1 MAQKAKHFKTR
12 VQNKHATEAQWREAI
27 NFIPLAGELIIYD
40 IDDTHSTPRF
50 KIGDGI
56 VVWNDEHTEYTIT
69 GTKVNDLPFAS
80 DKELNIKNSEG
91 DYSIQQI
98 QDPADKYATG
108 IQIKSKNLNAATL
121 DTTLTDEEP
130 IGAIGAFATSLGGV
144 SSAQGKR
151 SVAEGT
157 NTVAKGAYSHAEGDN
172 SVTLGNDSHAEG
184 YTTVAKGQAS
194 HSEGSDTQAIG
205 DKSHAEGYATIA
217 LGNVS
222 HAEGVYARAEGT
234 YSHAEGDS
242 TIAFGEASH
251 AEGHDSQANGQFS
264 HAEGLKTIAKST
276 GSHAEGAGSKANG
289 SCAHAEGYDT
299 EALGESSHAEGFTT
313 LAEGDYSHAE
323 GERSVAKG
331 RVSHAEGQGIA
342 NGELSH
348 AEGVSTT
355 GEYATYAHA
364 EGRSTANGMDAHSEG
379 NQTIAKGSAAHAEG
393 YNTRAKG
400 DYSHASGAHTV
411 AEYNGQFVTGRYNA
425 RNTDALFIIG
435 NGSSDN
441 IEDSPIVGEY
451 MGVGEYC
458 FVIYI
463 PDSGIPTRYVYYYI
477 NSLEQFNAI
486 KKQHTDY
493 YDIEYYPD
501 HHNAFQVYNDGH
513 AEVQTMGETDNS
525 VVIRNGLK
533 TINGESIVGS
543 GDIKV
548 ISNIT
553 PDWDQWDSTQPDYI
567 KNKTHGVITAGKE
580 FAASID
586 DYADSSLIKVSD
598 EIVTIEELQNC
609 IITINVNGEEIIIS
623 KDYTIYE
630 IEEAA
635 ESGITAIAI
644 QVPWTYFDYDAI
656 MIITAIDYNKIPEGT
671 PEEEIPTPGV
681 YFFDTHYST
690 PSSSGGAGGMRY
702 NLYTTKLQL
711 VGEIKQLDEKYLPDM
726 KTING
731 QSVFGKGNIEIATT
745 NIQLSIY
752 NTLPEATE
760 TMRGRMII
768 VPEGNTDKLYICL
781 SIKGVY
787 TWVSFDDTN
796 VSGETTSILG
806 QATLGSLILGKE

>member
-40 IDDTHSTPRF
+40 IDDDHSTPRF

-69 GTKVNDLPFAS
+69 GTKVNDLPFVS
-80 DKELNIKNSEG
+80 NIINSIG
-91 DYSIQQI
+91 TSSIQQI

-108 IQIKSKNLNAATL
+108 IQIKSKNPNAATL

-151 SVAEGT
+151 SLAEGT
-157 NTVAKGAYSHAEGDN
+157 NTIAKGNYSHAEGDN

-184 YTTVAKGQAS
+184 YATVAKGQAS

-205 DKSHAEGYATIA
+205 DKSHAEGYTTKASGPASHAEGYNTKAEGEATHA
-217 LGNVS
+217 EGNDSLAEGHASHSEGSDTQAKGNNSHAEGFSTKSSGYASHAEGGSTEASGAVS
-222 HAEGVYARAEGT
+222 HAEGESTKAEGR
-234 YSHAEGDS
+234 
-242 TIAFGEASH
+242 ASH
-251 AEGHDSQANGQFS
+251 AEGYDSEANGEF
-264 HAEGLKTIAKST
+264 
-276 GSHAEGAGSKANG
+276 
-289 SCAHAEGYDT
+289 
-299 EALGESSHAEGFTT
+299 
-313 LAEGDYSHAE
+313 SHAE

-331 RVSHAEGQGIA
+331 KASHAEGQSTA

-355 GEYATYAHA
+355 GEQATYAHA
-364 EGRSTANGMDAHSEG
+364 EGRSIANGMDAHSEG
-379 NQTIAKGSAAHAEG
+379 NQTKADGNAAHAEG
-393 YNTRAKG
+393 YNTHAKG
-400 DYSHASGAHTV
+400 DYSHASGTHTV

-441 IEDSPIVGEY
+441 REDSPIVGEY
-451 MGVGEYC
+451 QGVGEYC

-501 HHNAFQVYNDGH
+501 HHNAFQVYSDGH
-513 AEVQTMGETDNS
+513 AEVQTMGNTNQS
-525 VVIRNGLK
+525 VVTK
-533 TINGESIVGS
+533 EYV
-543 GDIKV
+543 D
-548 ISNIT
+548 NI
-553 PDWDQWDSTQPDYI
+553 
-567 KNKTHGVITAGKE
+567 
-580 FAASID
+580 
-586 DYADSSLIKVSD
+586 
-598 EIVTIEELQNC
+598 
-609 IITINVNGEEIIIS
+609 
-623 KDYTIYE
+623 
-630 IEEAA
+630 
-635 ESGITAIAI
+635 
-644 QVPWTYFDYDAI
+644 
-656 MIITAIDYNKIPEGT
+656 
-671 PEEEIPTPGV
+671 
-681 YFFDTHYST
+681 
-690 PSSSGGAGGMRY
+690 
-702 NLYTTKLQL
+702 
-711 VGEIKQLDEKYLPDM
+711 
-726 KTING
+726 
-731 QSVFGKGNIEIATT
+731 TT

-796 VSGETTSILG
+796 ISRETTSVLG